1 MEQKRTDWMRLLRDG
16 TPGQRWVNSGQQG
29 VWCPPTDVYETDD
42 SVVVKVEIAGM
53 ERDDFLVS
61 LEGRRLTIS
70 GIRRD
75 PAEKR
80 AYQRMEVLYG
90 QFETEVHLARAV
102 DGGRIEAAY
111 EDGFLIV
118 RMPTAK
124 PRQVPVV
131 TLHNR

>member
-1 MEQKRTDWMRLLRDG
+1 
-16 TPGQRWVNSGQQG
+16 
-29 VWCPPTDVYETDD
+29 
-42 SVVVKVEIAGM
+42 M
-53 ERDDFLVS
+53 ERDDFIVT

-70 GIRRD
+70 GFRHD

-90 QFETEVHLARAV
+90 QFETEAHLERAV
-102 DGGRIEAAY
+102 DEGRIEAVY